1 MSERYFRDDPPV
13 EGGALRARSPL
24 RRRYLDRTAAL
35 VLGGLIF
42 VLTTLTACGGSD
54 NADTTGV
61 PGEIE
66 VDLAARGGA
75 RVAGARAVLTYQDK
89 QHTRIVVD
97 GFGGGEPVGK
107 DALARVV
114 HGSCDE
120 PGGVA
125 YKLGTLAGDS
135 SETTLDA
142 GLPALLGRDLAVQV
156 LFVTDERDV
165 VACGDLPDKA
175 PDSS

>member
-1 MSERYFRDDPPV
+1 MSERILQV
-13 EGGALRARSPL
+13 ERPRQGCARPARGRL
-24 RRRYLDRTAAL
+24 PRTFPNRTAAL
-35 VLGGLIF
+35 ALGAVLV
-42 VLTTLTACGGSD
+42 VLATLTGCGGSD
-54 NADTTGV
+54 TADTTGV

-75 RVAGARAVLTYQDK
+75 RVAGARAVLKYQDR

-97 GFGGGEPVGK
+97 GFGGGEPAGK

-120 PGGVA
+120 PGAVA

-165 VACGDLPDKA
+165 VACGDLPDTA